1 MDSTTSSPEATAG
14 PLDDL
19 ATLTAAV
26 DGLAARDLTGLADGV
41 RAERVL
47 VLRRLVDRL
56 EGQWLRELAGVD
68 ARGAAG
74 ADHGTQAPSTASWL
88 RGRLHLGAST
98 ATSAVRTAQALFA
111 GPSPQRP
118 RPYAPASSRPP
129 TPRRWPTAPT
139 TPRPHH
145 GGGRADAGGR
155 GPPAGPTRLRRAIG
169 HLHLVADPDGADR
182 HAQRQHE
189 QRGLWLAPTWEG
201 MVALPGLLDPEAGQT
216 LLAALAPWPAPTTP
230 TTPSSDQRRADAL
243 TELARR
249 PLEPG
254 PPPPGAGQLPQTG
267 GVRPQLTV
275 IV

>member
-111 GPSPQRP
+111 GPSPQPP

-129 TPRRWPTAPT
+129 TPAALAHGTHDPPT
-139 TPRPHH
+139 TPRSRPSRCWWPRPAGWTHPATTGH
-145 GGGRADAGGR
+145 RPSAPGGRPR
-155 GPPAGPTRLRRAIG
+155 RRRPPRPTPTRATR
-169 HLHLVADPDGADR
+169 V
-182 HAQRQHE
+182 
-189 QRGLWLAPTWEG
+189 
-201 MVALPGLLDPEAGQT
+201 V
-216 LLAALAPWPAPTTP
+216 
-230 TTPSSDQRRADAL
+230 
-243 TELARR
+243 
-249 PLEPG
+249 
-254 PPPPGAGQLPQTG
+254 
-267 GVRPQLTV
+267 V
-275 IV
+275 

>member
-88 RGRLHLGAST
+88 RGRPHLGAST

-111 GPSPQRP
+111 GPSPQPP

-129 TPRRWPTAPT
+129 TPPRWPTAPT

-145 GGGRADAGGR
+145 GRGRAGAGGR

-182 HAQRQHE
+182 DSERRHGR
-189 QRGLWLAPTWEG
+189 RGLWLAPTLG
-201 MVALPGLLDPEAGQT
+201 GHGRPPR
-216 LLAALAPWPAPTTP
+216 PA
-230 TTPSSDQRRADAL
+230 
-243 TELARR
+243 R
-249 PLEPG
+249 PRG
-254 PPPPGAGQLPQTG
+254 
-267 GVRPQLTV
+267 RPH
-275 IV
+275 

>member
-1 MDSTTSSPEATAG
+1 MDSNTSSPEATAG

-98 ATSAVRTAQALFA
+98 AASAVRTAQALSA
-111 GPSPQRP
+111 GPSPKRP

-129 TPRRWPTAPT
+129 TPRSRPSRCWRPRPTGWT
-139 TPRPHH
+139 TPATTGHRPPTP
-145 GGGRADAGGR
+145 GGRPR
-155 GPPAGPTRLRRAIG
+155 RRRLRQRA
-169 HLHLVADPDGADR
+169 
-182 HAQRQHE
+182 
-189 QRGLWLAPTWEG
+189 AP
-201 MVALPGLLDPEAGQT
+201 
-216 LLAALAPWPAPTTP
+216 
-230 TTPSSDQRRADAL
+230 RA
-243 TELARR
+243 T
-249 PLEPG
+249 
-254 PPPPGAGQLPQTG
+254 
-267 GVRPQLTV
+267 
-275 IV
+275 